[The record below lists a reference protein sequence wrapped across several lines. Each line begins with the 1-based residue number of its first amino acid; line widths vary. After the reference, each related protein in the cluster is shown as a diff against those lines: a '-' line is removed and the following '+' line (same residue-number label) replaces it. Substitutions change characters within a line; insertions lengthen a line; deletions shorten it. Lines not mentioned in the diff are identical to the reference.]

1 MLIFSLL
8 KVRQRMSHIH
18 FITLFSI
25 GILCPAISA
34 WAQKKDE
41 FTLVK
46 KEGSVSLYERW
57 MTYPSSDPPVK
68 SREVKGVFYYNNT
81 VTEGLRLVRDDKR
94 AQLWQSSIAEFKVY
108 PSRDTST
115 WHEYSYHDIPWP
127 MSDQDHFME
136 YKVARYHAGNVLT
149 ISFESKVNKALAP
162 ERDGVNRIHL
172 SGSWTMEQVG
182 PTKVKVTYK
191 VLSKPVGIPRL
202 FADPF
207 IRGNFVT
214 SFLDFIAVLEKT
226 ALAEKTK

>member
-1 MLIFSLL
+1 MT
-8 KVRQRMSHIH
+8 HIH
-18 FITLFSI
+18 FFTLFSI
-25 GILCPAISA
+25 GILCPAFSA
-34 WAQKKDE
+34 WAQEKDE

-46 KEGSVSLYERW
+46 KEGSVCLYERW
-57 MTYPSSDPPVK
+57 MTYPSSNPPVK
-68 SREVKGVFYYNNT
+68 SREVKGVFYFNNT
-81 VTEGLRLVRDDKR
+81 VNEGLRLVRDDKR

-136 YKVARYHAGNVLT
+136 YKVAPYHGGKVLT
-149 ISFESKVNKALAP
+149 ISFESRVNKALAP
-162 ERDGVNRIHL
+162 EREGVNRIHL
-172 SGSWTMEQVG
+172 SGSWTMEQIS

-214 SFLDFIAVLEKT
+214 SFQDFIAVLEKT

>member
-1 MLIFSLL
+1 MT
-8 KVRQRMSHIH
+8 HIH
-18 FITLFSI
+18 FVTLFSI
-25 GILCPAISA
+25 GILCPAILASA
-34 WAQKKDE
+34 QEQGE
-41 FTLVK
+41 FHLVK

-57 MTYPSSDPPVK
+57 VTYPASDPPVK
-68 SREVKGVFYYNNT
+68 SREVKGVFHYNNT
-81 VTEGLRLVRDDKR
+81 VTEGLRLVMDDKR
-94 AQLWQSSIAEFKVY
+94 AQQWQSSIAEFKIY

-136 YKVARYHAGNVLT
+136 YKVARYNAGKVVT
-149 ISFESKVNKALAP
+149 ISFESRVNETLAP
-162 ERDGVNRIHL
+162 PREGVNRIHL
-172 SGSWTMEQVG
+172 SGSWTMEQIS
-182 PTKVKVTYK
+182 PMKVKVTYK

-214 SFLDFIAVLEKT
+214 SFQDFIVLMEKT

>member
-1 MLIFSLL
+1 MT
-8 KVRQRMSHIH
+8 HIH

-25 GILCPAISA
+25 GMFCPAISA
-34 WAQKKDE
+34 WGQEKGE

-46 KEGSVSLYERW
+46 KEGTTCLYERW

-94 AQLWQSSIAEFKVY
+94 AQLWQSSIAEFKIY
-108 PSRDTST
+108 LSHDTLT

-136 YKVARYHAGNVLT
+136 YKVSGNHPGQMLT
-149 ISFESKVNKALAP
+149 ISFESRVNNKLAP
-162 ERDGVNRIHL
+162 EREGVNRIHL
-172 SGSWTMEQVG
+172 TGSWTMEQVS

-191 VLSKPVGIPRL
+191 VLSKPVGIPKI

-207 IRGNFVT
+207 IRGNFIT
-214 SFLDFIAVLEKT
+214 SFQEFIVLMEKT

>member
-1 MLIFSLL
+1 MT
-8 KVRQRMSHIH
+8 HIH

-25 GILCPAISA
+25 GVFCPAVSA
-34 WAQKKDE
+34 WAQEKSE

-46 KEGSVSLYERW
+46 KEGTTCLYERW
-57 MTYPSSDPPVK
+57 MIYPSSDPPVK

-94 AQLWQSSIAEFKVY
+94 AQLWQSSIAEFKIY
-108 PSRDTST
+108 LSRDTST

-136 YKVARYHAGNVLT
+136 YKVADHHPGKMLT
-149 ISFESKVNKALAP
+149 ISFESRVNHKVAP
-162 ERDGVNRIHL
+162 EREGVNRIHL
-172 SGSWTMEQVG
+172 TGSWTMEQIS
-182 PTKVKVTYK
+182 PTTVKVTYR

-207 IRGNFVT
+207 IRGNFIA
-214 SFLDFIAVLEKT
+214 SFQEFIVLMEKT
-226 ALAEKTK
+226 ALAEKTN